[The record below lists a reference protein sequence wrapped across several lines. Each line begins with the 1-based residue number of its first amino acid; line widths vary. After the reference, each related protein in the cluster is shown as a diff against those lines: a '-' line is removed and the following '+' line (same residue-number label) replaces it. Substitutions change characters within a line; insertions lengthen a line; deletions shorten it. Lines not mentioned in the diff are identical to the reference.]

1 MTSSDAFSEL
11 PNFALEGD
19 FPEDVELIPTQQ
31 LFFSNTLNVPM
42 MNDSCNKENLEVHNV
57 VKSDLNLPEGK
68 SKNDTMVI
76 IIPDGI
82 NKVVK
87 NGKTISISL

>member
-42 MNDSCNKENLEVHNV
+42 MNDSCNKENLEVHNE
-57 VKSDLNLPEGK
+57 VKSNLNLPEGK
-68 SKNDTMVI
+68 SKT
-76 IIPDGI
+76 
-82 NKVVK
+82 
-87 NGKTISISL
+87 TQ